1 MDGSKR
7 KIINLEGISFGY
19 PGSGAN
25 IIDNLDLKLFKGER
39 IGLMAPNGSGKT
51 TLIHIIMGLLKP
63 LAGNIEI
70 FGGNVCTEKDFEKV
84 RRRIGLLFQDADD
97 QLFSPTVL
105 EDVAFGPLNLGK
117 SKEEAI
123 DISRKTLDLL
133 GLAGF
138 EDRVTFKLSGGEKR
152 LVSLATIL
160 AMEPDALLL
169 DEPTTG
175 LDNSTK
181 IKLIEVLTNLD
192 LSYVV
197 ISHEFDFVDA
207 ITDNVYTMEKGR
219 IIKDDELHVHKHKHV
234 HTLGKQP
241 HKHV

>member
-1 MDGSKR
+1 MDDSKET
-7 KIINLEGISFGY
+7 IINLEGISFGY
-19 PGSGAN
+19 PGSGSN
-25 IIDNLDLKLFKGER
+25 IIDNLDLKLFRGER

-70 FGGNVCTEKDFEKV
+70 FGKKVCTEKDFEKV

-152 LVSLATIL
+152 LVSLATVL

-181 IKLIEVLTNLD
+181 TKLIDVLTNLD

-207 ITDNVYTMEKGR
+207 ITDNVYTMDKGK
-219 IIKDDELHVHKHKHV
+219 IIKDDELHMHKHKHV

>member
-1 MDGSKR
+1 M
-7 KIINLEGISFGY
+7 
-19 PGSGAN
+19 
-25 IIDNLDLKLFKGER
+25 
-39 IGLMAPNGSGKT
+39 
-51 TLIHIIMGLLKP
+51 
-63 LAGNIEI
+63 
-70 FGGNVCTEKDFEKV
+70 
-84 RRRIGLLFQDADD
+84 
-97 QLFSPTVL
+97 
-105 EDVAFGPLNLGK
+105 
-117 SKEEAI
+117 
-123 DISRKTLDLL
+123 
-133 GLAGF
+133 
-138 EDRVTFKLSGGEKR
+138 TFKLSGCEKR

-181 IKLIEVLTNLD
+181 TKLIDVLTNLD

-219 IIKDDELHVHKHKHV
+219 IIKDDELHMHKHKHV